1 MYPEIKILLNQAEQ
15 QYLQPQDIETFKH
28 HVLSISTR
36 LEAYELLRDNEV
48 ALIQPIADRLLSI
61 FPQEKQE
68 NLVRALK
75 HWLSVMRYCAMAMLL
90 NNPEFLQR
98 SLLEWL
104 TDIVQVHQTQAIE
117 MAIYELLQ
125 VHLPEYLNSE
135 HMALVQPFLAQ
146 AEETLLG
153 TGKLAQLPR

>member
-1 MYPEIKILLNQAEQ
+1 MYPEMRILLNEAEQ
-15 QYLQPQDIETFKH
+15 HYLQPQEIETFKH
-28 HVLSISTR
+28 HVLSIATR

-48 ALIQPIADRLLSI
+48 ALFQPVADRLLSA

-68 NLVRALK
+68 NLERGLK
-75 HWLSVMRYCAMAMLL
+75 HWLLVMRYCAMAMLL

-104 TDIVQVHQTQAIE
+104 TDMVQVHQTQAIE
-117 MAIYELLQ
+117 MTIYELLQ
-125 VHLPEYLNSE
+125 VRLPEYLNSK

-146 AEETLLG
+146 AQETLLG

>member
-68 NLVRALK
+68 NLERALK
-75 HWLSVMRYCAMAMLL
+75 HWLSVMRYCAIAMLL

-135 HMALVQPFLAQ
+135 HMALVQPFLTQ